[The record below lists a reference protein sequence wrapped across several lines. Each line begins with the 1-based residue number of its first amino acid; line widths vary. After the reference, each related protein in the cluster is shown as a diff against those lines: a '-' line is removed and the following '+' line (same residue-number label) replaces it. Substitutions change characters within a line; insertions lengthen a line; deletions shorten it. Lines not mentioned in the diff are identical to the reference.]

1 MSLISKEHLNI
12 VSQSIKALLSFKAD
26 KTDLAEKVDR
36 SELPDEY
43 DALEIAAEMNLI
55 EPPIVADDGSIYTD
69 ENGDIYT
76 L

>member
-12 VSQSIKALLSFKAD
+12 VLQSIKILLSRKAD

-36 SELPDEY
+36 SELPDEF
-43 DALEIAAEMNLI
+43 DALEIVAEMNLI